1 VSDSPGA
8 LAAGAAVIRLTTA
21 VGERVL
27 EVRSASGLTAL
38 QLQVLRVAANGAS
51 MTALAQVLGAPKT
64 TVTSVIDQL
73 ETMGLVRRTEDEADR
88 RRQIVRSSAA
98 GVTRLAEFDRTLS
111 DRIDGL
117 LMSLSPGRARRLGE
131 LMAKL
136 PDATVPL
143 PLAGPR

>member
-1 VSDSPGA
+1 MNDSREA
-8 LAAGAAVIRLTTA
+8 LEAGAAITRLATA

-27 EVRSASGLTAL
+27 ELRAASGLTAL
-38 QLQVLRVAANGAS
+38 QLQVLRVATDGAS
-51 MTALAQVLGAPKT
+51 MTTLSQALGAPKT

-73 ETMGLVRRTEDEADR
+73 EAMGAAMRTRDETDR
-88 RRQIVRSSAA
+88 RRQIVRGTALGNTLLSD
-98 GVTRLAEFDRTLS
+98 FDRALG

-117 LMSLSPGRARRLGE
+117 LMSLSPGRARRLRE

-136 PDATVPL
+136 PDATVPF